1 MCLKICVLS
10 MLLISDAAKNGGDIA
25 KKTMDEQGANNWL
38 LVLTNI
44 GTTHKTHTFTADFP
58 RLSETRIPFWF
69 MFQTF
74 FFLFQGRKAS
84 QLIQP
89 KHQVFFFS
97 PLSSLFFFLFHVLCF
112 RKRKKETGENVY
124 SFHVGFSVRQRQ
136 MLRRT
141 TGDIPLFFLS
151 LSLLIP
157 LCGLVS
163 KYLPIYLLVKW
174 EKNRPSKKMKFS
186 VSPSPIMPFLLGPF
200 PLSRCRYTNTLRMYP
215 VFIYI

>member
-74 FFLFQGRKAS
+74 SGS
-84 QLIQP
+84 QSFTTNP
-89 KHQVFFFS
+89 AKTPGFFFFS

-112 RKRKKETGENVY
+112 RKRKKETGENIY

-141 TGDIPLFFLS
+141 TGDIPLFFS
-151 LSLLIP
+151 LS
-157 LCGLVS
+157 
-163 KYLPIYLLVKW
+163 
-174 EKNRPSKKMKFS
+174 F
-186 VSPSPIMPFLLGPF
+186 F
-200 PLSRCRYTNTLRMYP
+200 
-215 VFIYI
+215 

>member
-1 MCLKICVLS
+1 MQTIGCWFWQTSVLHTRRTP
-10 MLLISDAAKNGGDIA
+10 LQPISQDSRK
-25 KKTMDEQGANNWL
+25 QGFL
-38 LVLTNI
+38 F
-44 GTTHKTHTFTADFP
+44 GSCFK
-58 RLSETRIPFWF
+58 
-69 MFQTF
+69 
-74 FFLFQGRKAS
+74 LFQGRKAS

-89 KHQVFFFS
+89 KHQVFFFFS

-141 TGDIPLFFLS
+141 TGDIPLFFFS

-200 PLSRCRYTNTLRMYP
+200 PLSRYRYTNTLRMYP

>member
-1 MCLKICVLS
+1 
-10 MLLISDAAKNGGDIA
+10 
-25 KKTMDEQGANNWL
+25 MDEQGANNWL

-74 FFLFQGRKAS
+74 SGS
-84 QLIQP
+84 QSFTTNP
-89 KHQVFFFS
+89 AKTPGF
-97 PLSSLFFFLFHVLCF
+97 FFFLLFLPFFSFCSMFYVLEKEK
-112 RKRKKETGENVY
+112 KRLEKMSILFTWDFLFDKDKCCGE
-124 SFHVGFSVRQRQ
+124 QRG
-136 MLRRT
+136 T
-141 TGDIPLFFLS
+141 YPFFFS

-186 VSPSPIMPFLLGPF
+186 VSPSPIIPFLLGPF
-200 PLSRCRYTNTLRMYP
+200 PLSRYRYTNTLRMYP